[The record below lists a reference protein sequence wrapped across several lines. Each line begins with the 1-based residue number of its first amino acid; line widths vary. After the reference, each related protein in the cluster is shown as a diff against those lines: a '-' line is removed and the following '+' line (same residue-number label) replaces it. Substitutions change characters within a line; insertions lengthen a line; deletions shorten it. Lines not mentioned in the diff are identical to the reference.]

1 MTQIELCAPCGFAL
15 EAVVTREIKSL
26 GFEVN
31 KVEDGRVY
39 FLSDEYGIAM
49 ANLWLRSA
57 DRVLLKIGEFY
68 ATSFEELFENTKSLP
83 WDEWIPKE
91 GYFPAAKA
99 SSVRSKLFSTSDI
112 QSIVKKAVVEKL
124 KNKYKVNWF
133 SESGPTYPI
142 HILIFKDK
150 VTLYLD
156 TSGTALHKRGYRE
169 IGSAAPIKETLAAAL
184 VSLTPWKEGRLLV
197 DPFCGS
203 GTILI
208 EAALKGLN
216 IAPGLNRNFV
226 SEKWLRVP
234 EKLWNKARQE
244 AQESIKYDNDI
255 RLQGYDIDEK
265 VIKIARSNAEK
276 AGVSKYIH
284 FQQRDVRDFSSKEKY
299 GFIVTNPPYGE
310 RLEDLKTVEQLY
322 RDMGKVF
329 SKLDTW
335 SFYILTTHE
344 GFERFFGRKAD
355 KKRKLYNGMIK
366 TDLYQYLG
374 PKPPKI
380 NTVE

>member
-49 ANLWLRSA
+49 ANLWLRTA
-57 DRVLLKIGEFY
+57 DRILLKIGEFY

-344 GFERFFGRKAD
+344 SFERFFGRKAD

>member
-83 WDEWIPKE
+83 WDEWIPKV
-91 GYFPAAKA
+91 GSFPAAKA